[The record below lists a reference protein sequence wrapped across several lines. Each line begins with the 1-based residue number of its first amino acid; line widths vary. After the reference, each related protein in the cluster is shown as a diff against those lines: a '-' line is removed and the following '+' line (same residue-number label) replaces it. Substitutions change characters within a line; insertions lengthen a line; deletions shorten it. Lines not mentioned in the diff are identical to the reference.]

1 MMSKNNH
8 RSSSTDASDVID
20 SIDRSSPE
28 WVEHEHVADQAR
40 VQARQL
46 VDQVGTPELAKLAID
61 AAVDE
66 RDAGSAPPTSGGASV
81 ERPDRLTA
89 ALTLLE
95 TALLTPIV
103 SGELEP
109 WVATVQRALSETA
122 QAVCHQLDMVHPTQL
137 TEIGRRDPEMLP
149 RVEQL
154 REQDQQVHQ
163 AVAQLQERSSA
174 LDARAERVGS
184 DEARVRD
191 HLPAFIELGLATI
204 LQVRKQ
210 ETTVQTWFVESFQ
223 RDKGVVD

>member
-1 MMSKNNH
+1 MMKRNDQKPLPAGTTN
-8 RSSSTDASDVID
+8 ASMDCPLPD
-20 SIDRSSPE
+20 
-28 WVEHEHVADQAR
+28 WTEHEHVADHAR

-46 VDQVGTPELAKLAID
+46 VDEVGTPELAKLAID
-61 AAVDE
+61 AAVREMDSPQPASGAHAVVE
-66 RDAGSAPPTSGGASV
+66 KPDPLTSSLAQ
-81 ERPDRLTA
+81 
-89 ALTLLE
+89 LE

-109 WVATVQRALSETA
+109 WVAAMQRALS
-122 QAVCHQLDMVHPTQL
+122 QAMVALRHQLDVVHPAQL
-137 TEIGRRDPEMLP
+137 AEIGRRDPEMLP

-154 REQDQQVHQ
+154 REQDQQVRD
-163 AVAQLQERSSA
+163 AVAQLQERSST
-174 LDARAERVGS
+174 LDSRAERVGS

-210 ETTVQTWFVESFQ
+210 ETTVRTWFVESFQ

>member
-1 MMSKNNH
+1 MMGMNN
-8 RSSSTDASDVID
+8 RRVSSVDSRDVID
-20 SIDRSSPE
+20 TIDQSTPD
-28 WVEHEHVADQAR
+28 WAEHEHVADQAR
-40 VQARQL
+40 LRARQL

-66 RDAGSAPPTSGGASV
+66 QKVGGVPPTNGGVFV
-81 ERPDRLTA
+81 EKPDRLA
-89 ALTLLE
+89 EALTLLE

-109 WVATVQRALSETA
+109 WVATMQRALSRTA
-122 QAVCHQLDMVHPTQL
+122 QAVRHQVDVVHPTQL
-137 TEIGRRDPEMLP
+137 AEIGRRDPEMLP

-154 REQDQQVHQ
+154 REQDRQVQQ
-163 AVAQLQERSSA
+163 AVVQLQDRSST

-191 HLPAFIELGLATI
+191 HLPAFIELGLATV

-210 ETTVQTWFVESFQ
+210 ETTVRTWFVESFQ